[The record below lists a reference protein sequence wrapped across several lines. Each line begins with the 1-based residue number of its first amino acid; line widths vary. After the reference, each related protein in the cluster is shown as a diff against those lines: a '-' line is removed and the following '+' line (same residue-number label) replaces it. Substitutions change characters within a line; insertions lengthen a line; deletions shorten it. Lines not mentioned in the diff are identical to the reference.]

1 MQVQASS
8 GMVLNITSGQA
19 AVPTQ
24 NNTGSTLC
32 TSDAVEQV
40 TISAA
45 PGSGTNRIDLVTVHP
60 RGNDLDGGQ
69 NNDFIMDVIVGTAAA
84 TPVAPAVP
92 AGQLALAQVYVTGGS
107 ASIITGNITDMRPGN
122 LAIPVPTPPT
132 HTKITWTKTATPA
145 ASAYIDAGTPPA
157 NPFFSSTIAGN
168 TTAITLLQ
176 PCHIDYSI
184 SIQGL
189 AGTTAHTL
197 WLADNV
203 SNTSI
208 GGVSTAQAQ
217 GGGVF
222 IAQQAING
230 SWPAG
235 QVFRAQI
242 RQGSSAVALSI
253 TGTITA
259 YPVGASIT

>member
-1 MQVQASS
+1 
-8 GMVLNITSGQA
+8 MVLNVTSGQA

-122 LAIPVPTPPT
+122 LAIPNPTAFNRYAMRWDRGTAFTLPATASTWVILPMNAKVLDQANAYNSTTGLYTCPATGLYHVDLTISYNAAVSGGYVLGGAVYKNGTMTRQNINTQSQNPGYNNCIIAFVDQANAGDTYAAWVFSNIASLTGIRGANETSMSIHYLGPP
-132 HTKITWTKTATPA
+132 
-145 ASAYIDAGTPPA
+145 
-157 NPFFSSTIAGN
+157 
-168 TTAITLLQ
+168 
-176 PCHIDYSI
+176 
-184 SIQGL
+184 
-189 AGTTAHTL
+189 
-197 WLADNV
+197 
-203 SNTSI
+203 
-208 GGVSTAQAQ
+208 
-217 GGGVF
+217 
-222 IAQQAING
+222 
-230 SWPAG
+230 
-235 QVFRAQI
+235 
-242 RQGSSAVALSI
+242 
-253 TGTITA
+253 
-259 YPVGASIT
+259 